1 MAEPKP
7 VFARIETIKEA
18 EDAEEKTQKKVKN
31 NINGPKLNCCRSLTI
46 A

>member
-18 EDAEEKTQKKVKN
+18 EDAEEKARKVKN
-31 NINGPKLNCCRSLTI
+31 K
-46 A
+46 